1 VNLKVR
7 IQTLA
12 TTITKQ
18 QLLNAVKPK
27 TKTIIVE
34 GLGELLIRS
43 TGEVQRSRRTARL
56 YDETGKLNEE
66 TFALRRIHAIVDQ
79 VMADEK
85 TPMFTEQE
93 ARELFDSDSHMLD
106 KIYAAIV
113 EFNGEEVGKKD
124 E

>member
-1 VNLKVR
+1 MNLKVR

-43 TGEVQRSRRTARL
+43 TGEVQR
-56 YDETGKLNEE
+56 
-66 TFALRRIHAIVDQ
+66 ALRRIHAIVDQ